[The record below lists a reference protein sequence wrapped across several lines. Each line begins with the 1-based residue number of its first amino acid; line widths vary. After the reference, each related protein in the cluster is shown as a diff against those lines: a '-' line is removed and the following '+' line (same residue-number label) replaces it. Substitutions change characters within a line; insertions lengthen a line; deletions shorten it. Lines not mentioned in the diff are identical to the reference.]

1 MLNKT
6 SFFSLII
13 AATVTLGG
21 LAGCSK
27 SEADDTK
34 TLILAHAM
42 HVTHPVNLGMDY
54 MAERLDEFSGGM
66 MVLNVYS
73 AGLLESGRS
82 LLELVILAAVCVQY
96 QIVAS

>member
-21 LAGCSK
+21 FAGCSK
-27 SEADDTK
+27 SEGDDTK

-42 HVTHPVNLGMDY
+42 HVTQPVALGMDY
-54 MAERLDEFSGGM
+54 MAERLEEISGGKKVM
-66 MVLNVYS
+66 NVYP
-73 AGLLESGRS
+73 AGQLGDERS
-82 LLELVILAAVCVQY
+82 LLELVQLGAEIGRAHV
-96 QIVAS
+96 